1 MMAGK
6 LKVSSSIKINAPVAR
21 AWQALTD
28 PDLIKQYMF
37 GTTVKSDWKLGSA
50 ITYTGEWE
58 GKSYEDKGQIMDV
71 IPFKLLHTTY
81 WSGMSGKPDKP
92 ENYVNVINEV
102 APDGDGCTVTI
113 TQDGIEDE
121 VGVEHMKKNWG
132 MVLEG
137 MKKVLE
143 E

>member
-1 MMAGK
+1 MAGK
-6 LKVSSSIKINAPVAR
+6 LKVSSSIKINTSVSR

-81 WSGMSGKPDKP
+81 WSSMSGKLDKP
-92 ENYVNVINEV
+92 ENYVNVIYEV
-102 APDGDGCTVTI
+102 APDGDNSIVTI

-121 VGVEHMKKNWG
+121 AGVEHMKKNWS

-137 MKKVLE
+137 MKKILV
-143 E
+143 